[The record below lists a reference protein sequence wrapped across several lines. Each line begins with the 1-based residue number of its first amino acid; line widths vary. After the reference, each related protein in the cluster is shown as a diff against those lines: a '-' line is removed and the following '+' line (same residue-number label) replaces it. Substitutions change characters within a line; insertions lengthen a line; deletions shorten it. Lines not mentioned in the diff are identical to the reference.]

1 MTSFENSQIRQ
12 STIWSPFEY
21 YGSYND
27 VQEAE
32 RAIIFGLYSNSWRN
46 DDGYM
51 QGVYDIDMANILSDY
66 TAKVAE
72 LTVDEQKVVA
82 DISAKRYIS
91 GIETLVHD
99 GKMATQLQKIDADAD
114 EWDAKIAALAADR
127 AALETLRVKIASEI
141 KRIAARILELEAY
154 IQVEKAN
161 LELVNV
167 EISEKE
173 VQLAGKDLQLVEKAL
188 EESRKEIAILQAG
201 NEIAKIQLQIV
212 EAGLE
217 LIDVDMKVARTNL
230 DIQQTENQIAKAVMA
245 ESELD
250 IAKARTEAER
260 SDLSVIE
267 KRVDLAKMQVDSI
280 AKEISGVAAASS
292 DEDALYNERLN
303 ALAAKQN
310 ELIQSIA
317 NRTETAL
324 FAIKEKEI
332 SSTLEKSIGEKTNT
346 TQAITDLDKIRER
359 YAQFS
364 AAKTTA
370 DAVVAAAEK
379 LAEANVA
386 STLIHSIKK
395 AP

>member
-173 VQLAGKDLQLVEKAL
+173 VQLARKDLQLVEKAL

-260 SDLSVIE
+260 TDLSVIE

>member
-173 VQLAGKDLQLVEKAL
+173 VQLARKDLQLVEKAL

>member
-173 VQLAGKDLQLVEKAL
+173 AQLAGKDLQLVEKAL